1 MSDPYAGSAPS
12 GPAPYG
18 PAPYGSAPYAVVPR
32 PPAEPSTGAGWTVV
46 ALLSWWP
53 FGLAAYPHT
62 QRATVALASGDREG
76 ARAEG
81 AKARRIGI
89 VGLVYGIVVSVVLM
103 IAVLVG
109 TVGLAVSMIDAP
121 GPARLESATSYAAD
135 DEPGSGP
142 ADGTPVWDL
151 REGDCYLTAG
161 LDDVVRTVAVVPCAE
176 RHGGELYD
184 LAYVPGDA
192 FAPTDNLTEPAF
204 PGPVPLDRYAED
216 ACIAAFETATGTPA
230 RQSGLHFWHRAPDP
244 WDWRSLDR
252 RITCFAESDADDLT
266 GRLSDR

>member
-12 GPAPYG
+12 GPTPYG

-103 IAVLVG
+103 
-109 TVGLAVSMIDAP
+109 
-121 GPARLESATSYAAD
+121 ATSPNRRSRD
-135 DEPGSGP
+135 PPRWTDTPRTRVSQRSRLPPERPRGSP
-142 ADGTPVWDL
+142 
-151 REGDCYLTAG
+151 DCT
-161 LDDVVRTVAVVPCAE
+161 
-176 RHGGELYD
+176 
-184 LAYVPGDA
+184 
-192 FAPTDNLTEPAF
+192 
-204 PGPVPLDRYAED
+204 
-216 ACIAAFETATGTPA
+216 
-230 RQSGLHFWHRAPDP
+230 SG
-244 WDWRSLDR
+244 
-252 RITCFAESDADDLT
+252 T
-266 GRLSDR
+266 GRPIPGTGVRWTGGSRASPSPTPTT